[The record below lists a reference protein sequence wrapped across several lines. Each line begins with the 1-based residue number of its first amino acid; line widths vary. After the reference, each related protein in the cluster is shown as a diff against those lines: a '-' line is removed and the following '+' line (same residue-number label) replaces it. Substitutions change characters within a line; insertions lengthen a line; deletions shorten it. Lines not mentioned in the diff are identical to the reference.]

1 MLWVQ
6 YFFRSDARIFL
17 KSAYFF
23 DVSQIAVEKSTV
35 IKSACFA
42 LLALWSLLI
51 TQQEVYVICDTRA
64 IFQNGNP
71 TTHSVAISQKLF
83 GSTNR
88 TFFTTRQQKISHLAT
103 DFYTQTREGDQDNWL
118 YFLKYLFYEV
128 YNFQIMSFS
137 VTLQYEL
144 YPNMEHHCQYWQSL
158 YQKNIIEI

>member
-1 MLWVQ
+1 MNYYFSDQTLEYSSKVQ
-6 YFFRSDARIFL
+6 IL
-17 KSAYFF
+17 F

-71 TTHSVAISQKLF
+71 TAHSLAKSRKLF
-83 GSTNR
+83 GSTDR
-88 TFFTTRQQKISHLAT
+88 TFYISRQQKISHLVT
-103 DFYTQTREGDQDNWL
+103 DLYTQARESDQDNWL

-137 VTLQYEL
+137 VTLHYEL
-144 YPNMEHHCQYWQSL
+144 YPNMEHHCQYSIWLKSV
-158 YQKNIIEI
+158 